1 MLKRLHMVEP
11 VNKDI
16 RDKLILIGG
25 SAGISIAVFLSVR
38 YILPLAAPFVL
49 AFFLSVLLENKV
61 TALAD
66 TAHGRLFRGNKTAA
80 AIVIVTALAAAAA
93 IVIGALGYF
102 AISEIRGLISNY
114 DYYCRM
120 CDAHVLQACERMDGW
135 LGLEIGRM
143 YGMVCNGVDSLKES
157 FDGGRMASA
166 MGTSFAYASAAMKKM
181 LLLAGAFFMLIIS
194 TVYMSRDMNSY
205 RKWKKNTRFREEA
218 DVLWSALARLGN
230 VYFKTQLIIICCT
243 AVVCT
248 TGLLIIGNP
257 YAVVIG
263 IAIGLLDALP
273 FFGTGTVLIPWSI
286 MAVLGGNVWH
296 AAVLMT
302 VYVITY
308 FEREILEAK
317 LMGKGLDISPV
328 TMMAAIYIGLLVY
341 GFWGFVLGPV
351 SYCLIKGGIQLL
363 KCHIERD
370 KIINKKL

>member
-1 MLKRLHMVEP
+1 MLKRLQMVEP

-16 RDKLILIGG
+16 RNKLILIGG
-25 SAGISIAVFLSVR
+25 SAGISVAVFVGVR
-38 YILPLAAPFVL
+38 YILPITAPFVL

-66 TAHGRLFRGNKTAA
+66 IAHGRVFRGNKTAA
-80 AIVIVTALAAAAA
+80 AIVIVTILTAVVIALL
-93 IVIGALGYF
+93 GALGYF
-102 AISEIRGLISNY
+102 AMSEIRGLVSNY
-114 DYYCRM
+114 DYYCAV
-120 CDAHVLQACERMDGW
+120 CDAQVAQACERMDGW

-143 YGMVCNGVDSLKES
+143 YGVVCNCVDSLKKS
-157 FDGGRMASA
+157 FDGGKMAFT
-166 MGTSFAYASAAMKKM
+166 MGTSFAYASFAMKKM
-181 LLLAGAFFMLIIS
+181 LLWAGAFFMLIIS

-205 RKWKKNTRFREEA
+205 RQWKKNTRFREEA
-218 DVLWSALARLGN
+218 DVLWSALAKLGN

-243 AVVCT
+243 AAVCT
-248 TGLLIIGNP
+248 VGLIVIGNP

-286 MAVLGGNVWH
+286 IAVLAGNVWH

-308 FEREILEAK
+308 FEREILESK

-328 TMMAAIYIGLLVY
+328 TMMAAIYAGLLIY

-363 KCHIERD
+363 KCQIERD

>member
-1 MLKRLHMVEP
+1 M
-11 VNKDI
+11 
-16 RDKLILIGG
+16 
-25 SAGISIAVFLSVR
+25 
-38 YILPLAAPFVL
+38 
-49 AFFLSVLLENKV
+49 
-61 TALAD
+61 
-66 TAHGRLFRGNKTAA
+66 
-80 AIVIVTALAAAAA
+80 
-93 IVIGALGYF
+93 
-102 AISEIRGLISNY
+102 
-114 DYYCRM
+114 
-120 CDAHVLQACERMDGW
+120 LQACERMDGW

-328 TMMAAIYIGLLVY
+328 TMMASIYIGLLVY